1 MIAFRDSLVEAIKLR
16 DHLAAEF
23 DETFEVVVDDI
34 GNTGY
39 TTIDLVSQKRDKKVD
54 GGESLNTPEGKKY
67 DSNKSM
73 VGTLCNVF
81 PNALLAIGNCIEFG
95 THKYPDP
102 ANWQKVEGA
111 FTRYQDSIMR
121 HYLKFLAGQ
130 ERDTETDLLHLAH
143 MAWNVLAVL
152 ELYLREH
159 MEEFEQELYK

>member
-1 MIAFRDSLVEAIKLR
+1 MTNKRK
-16 DHLAAEF
+16 
-23 DETFEVVVDDI
+23 DDI
-34 GNTGY
+34 LKEEREQWMDC
-39 TTIDLVSQKRDKKVD
+39 IS
-54 GGESLNTPEGKKY
+54 EGKKY

-111 FTRYQDSIMR
+111 FTRYQNSIMR

-130 ERDTETDLLHLAH
+130 ERDSETNLLHLAH
-143 MAWNVLAVL
+143 MAWNTLAVL

-159 MEEFEQELYK
+159 IEDYEQELYK

>member
-1 MIAFRDSLVEAIKLR
+1 MTNNKRK
-16 DHLAAEF
+16 
-23 DETFEVVVDDI
+23 DDI
-34 GNTGY
+34 P
-39 TTIDLVSQKRDKKVD
+39 TTNDEKII
-54 GGESLNTPEGKKY
+54 GESEGKKY
-67 DSNKSM
+67 DGNKSM

-130 ERDTETDLLHLAH
+130 ERDAETNLLHLAH
-143 MAWNVLAVL
+143 MAWNTLAVL

-159 MEEFEQELYK
+159 IEDYEQELYK